1 MRINGKNWKQEDI
14 ENIWER
20 VLHLQG
26 HDDLIIRQRAE
37 NLITAMLQAGRYG
50 SKGKWEIKQK
60 KGVENYEKYLQMSG
74 KQKDPKLV

>member
-26 HDDLIIRQRAE
+26 HDDLIIR
-37 NLITAMLQAGRYG
+37 
-50 SKGKWEIKQK
+50 
-60 KGVENYEKYLQMSG
+60 
-74 KQKDPKLV
+74 